1 MTGLGLQVIKARDN
15 LTGYARQRY
24 ENAATRAQRGLIEFA
39 QELDADDLHV
49 RMPDIVKKAGWNRQK
64 KSHDRA
70 NKRLMTGTEAAERD
84 ANNREQ
90 VAAREARQRER
101 EAYAL
106 TFGREPIPL
115 ALSPPSAPEIAPR
128 DTLEEEE
135 EEEEEDPFILPP
147 STAPAMI
154 QVSRAG
160 RKRAPTM
167 KALEAEKAPKRGR
180 GRGSSRG
187 SDKNKNKGKN
197 REVRE
202 AQRELSL

>member
-1 MTGLGLQVIKARDN
+1 
-15 LTGYARQRY
+15 
-24 ENAATRAQRGLIEFA
+24 
-39 QELDADDLHV
+39 
-49 RMPDIVKKAGWNRQK
+49 MPDIVKKAGWNRQK

-70 NKRLMTGTEAAERD
+70 NKRLITRAEAAEKD
-84 ANNREQ
+84 ANDREQ
-90 VAAREARQRER
+90 RAAREARQRER

-135 EEEEEDPFILPP
+135 EEEEEDEEEEDPFILPP

-180 GRGSSRG
+180 GRGSGRG
-187 SDKNKNKGKN
+187 SDRGSGRGKNKGKG